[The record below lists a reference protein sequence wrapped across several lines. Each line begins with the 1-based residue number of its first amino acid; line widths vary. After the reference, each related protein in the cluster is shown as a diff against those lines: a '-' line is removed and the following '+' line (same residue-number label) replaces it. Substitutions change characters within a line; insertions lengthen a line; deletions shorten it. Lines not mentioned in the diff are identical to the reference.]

1 MSITIATINLNN
13 AHGLERTLL
22 SFEYLRNSA
31 DLKFVFQDGASID
44 NSLAVAAR
52 FYKPNEIISEPDS
65 GIYDAMNKT
74 LARAETE
81 YIIWINSGDEIIPA
95 NWPSLIY
102 EVLNSKSDIF
112 ISSIELAEESGKVIR
127 EMKPEIHDISK
138 GFAHQGTFF
147 RCGFIKGLGGYKTKY
162 RIAGDLELILRSAR
176 NGAIVSTSDK
186 IASRFYLGGV
196 SSDRGFWY
204 ETWLAHHENQTLS
217 WANFTI
223 NKLKLFL
230 AEQSRVFKSF
240 RHKKLSALGPEKKMS
255 IFQIGA
261 KKPQKTRSF

>member
-22 SFEYLRNSA
+22 SFKYLRNSV

-44 NSLAVAAR
+44 NSLAIAAR
-52 FYKPNEIISEPDS
+52 FYKPNEIISEPDD

-81 YIIWINSGDEIIPA
+81 YIIWINSGDVILPEY
-95 NWPSLIY
+95 WPSLIS
-102 EVLNSKSDIF
+102 EVQNSKSDIF
-112 ISSIELAEESGKVIR
+112 ISSIELAEESGEVIR

-138 GFAHQGTFF
+138 GFSHPGTFF

-176 NGAIVSTSDK
+176 NGAIVCASDK
-186 IASRFYLGGV
+186 IASKFYLGGM
-196 SSDRGFWY
+196 SSTKKVWY
-204 ETWLAHHENQTLS
+204 ETWLAHYENRTIT
-217 WANFTI
+217 WVTFTI
-223 NKLKLFL
+223 NKMKLFM
-230 AEQSRVFKSF
+230 AEQSGLFKSF
-240 RHKKLSALGPEKKMS
+240 RHKKLSAIGPEKKMS

-261 KKPQKTRSF
+261 KKPK